1 MSSELFALVAASLMA
16 LALPLIYLPAY
27 AVLVGPKA
35 MFGNRD
41 GLPERTGIA
50 ARGTRA
56 HANLIENLVPYAG
69 VVLAAQAMGISNPVT
84 HIAGIVFLAAR
95 LIHAAS
101 YLAGIA
107 VIRTLAYYAGVF
119 ATVAIAVQLFI

>member
-1 MSSELFALVAASLMA
+1 MSPELFALVALSL
-16 LALPLIYLPAY
+16 LALVLPLVYLTGY
-27 AVLVGPKA
+27 AMSVGPKA
-35 MFGNRD
+35 MLGNRD

-69 VVLAAQAMGISNPVT
+69 VVLTAQAMGISSDVT
-84 HIAGIVFLAAR
+84 HAAGIVFLIAR
-95 LIHAAS
+95 LVHAAS

-107 VIRTLAYYAGVF
+107 LIRTVAYYAGMVATLAMAIQVF
-119 ATVAIAVQLFI
+119 I

>member
-1 MSSELFALVAASLMA
+1 MTPELFALAALSLVALV
-16 LALPLIYLPAY
+16 LPLIYLFSY
-27 AVLVGPKA
+27 TTDVGVKA
-35 MFGNRD
+35 MLGNRD

-69 VVLAAQAMGISNPVT
+69 VVLTAQAMGISNGVT
-84 HIAGIVFLAAR
+84 QAAGLVFLIAR
-95 LIHAAS
+95 LAHAAS

-107 VIRTLAYYAGVF
+107 VVRTLAYYAGVF
-119 ATVAIAVQLFI
+119 AIFAIGTQLFF